1 MVHSFGGWGVVSFS
15 SKEPDNKG
23 MNIACWILSLLSLQ
37 YGHYTLEGWGMQ
49 KSEQATIKDVAKLAG
64 VSIATVSRV
73 LNNLGVVNAATE
85 EKVLSA
91 VKDLHYQRN
100 AVARSLKMRKTKSI
114 GIIVPEISN
123 TFFTEIVEQLERLL
137 GPLGYALLLC
147 SSENSVE
154 EEKRKLTFLLER
166 NVDALVVV
174 PASNVGTHFTLP
186 FLKATP
192 MVMLDREIAG
202 LVCDVVLVDNR
213 KGSYDVTRA
222 LIQEGHTRIGF
233 LGGEPTVHT
242 SVERL
247 RGFLDAMREYNLP
260 VEEEF
265 VMQGGMSQRAGY
277 SLMKQ
282 ALEKKDC
289 PNAFFVVND
298 MVHIGSTSCLAAEGS
313 EKDCSRMV
321 FATFDH
327 LFYAPLLKFCHYAAA
342 QPIDRIGQSVAA
354 LLLRRMKGET
364 DDFPSKVVLLP
375 SIHVMKENGGIVFV
389 S

>member
-1 MVHSFGGWGVVSFS
+1 
-15 SKEPDNKG
+15 
-23 MNIACWILSLLSLQ
+23 
-37 YGHYTLEGWGMQ
+37 MQ
-49 KSEQATIKDVAKLAG
+49 KSEQATIKDVAKQAG

-73 LNNLGVVNAATE
+73 LNNLGVVNALTE

-91 VKDLHYQRN
+91 VKALQYQRN

-174 PASNVGTHFTLP
+174 PASNVGTHLTLP

-213 KGSYDVTRA
+213 KGSYDATRA
-222 LIQEGHTRIGF
+222 LILEGHTRIGF

-242 SVERL
+242 SVERF
-247 RGFLDAMREYNLP
+247 RGYLDAMREYNLP

-265 VMQGGMSQRAGY
+265 VMQGGMNQRSGY
-277 SLMKQ
+277 SLMKK
-282 ALEKKDC
+282 ALAHEAC

-342 QPIDRIGQSVAA
+342 QPIDRIGQHVADI
-354 LLLRRMKGET
+354 LIRRMAGDI
-364 DDFPSKVVLLP
+364 DDFPTKVVLLP
-375 SIHVMKENGGIVFV
+375 ALHVMKENGGMAPD
-389 S
+389 SLS